1 MTICINWEICAGR
14 KPSVLTFLPLITSCQ
29 HTHYLFLKHP
39 TDTFHYMIFLLKKEQ
54 ASAEILELK
63 STLSEFAFATLEYL
77 HCTLPHSKEVNSE
90 FYLRNS
96 EVSVYARTL
105 TVDIPNKLLI

>member
-1 MTICINWEICAGR
+1 
-14 KPSVLTFLPLITSCQ
+14 
-29 HTHYLFLKHP
+29 
-39 TDTFHYMIFLLKKEQ
+39 MIFLLKKEQ

-77 HCTLPHSKEVNSE
+77 CCTLPHSKEVNSE

-105 TVDIPNKLLI
+105 SVDTPNKLLIWFKVDCGFFFLITLTYDGIEHTQILMQINSVQY

>member
-1 MTICINWEICAGR
+1 
-14 KPSVLTFLPLITSCQ
+14 
-29 HTHYLFLKHP
+29 
-39 TDTFHYMIFLLKKEQ
+39 MIFLLKKEQ

-77 HCTLPHSKEVNSE
+77 RCTLPHSKEVNSE

-105 TVDIPNKLLI
+105 TVDIPNKLLIWFKVDCGLFFFLITLTYDGIEHTQILMQINSVHY

>member
-1 MTICINWEICAGR
+1 
-14 KPSVLTFLPLITSCQ
+14 
-29 HTHYLFLKHP
+29 
-39 TDTFHYMIFLLKKEQ
+39 MIFLLKKEQ

-105 TVDIPNKLLI
+105 TVDIPNKLLIWFKVDCGFFFFFF

>member
-1 MTICINWEICAGR
+1 
-14 KPSVLTFLPLITSCQ
+14 
-29 HTHYLFLKHP
+29 
-39 TDTFHYMIFLLKKEQ
+39 MIFLLKKEQ

-77 HCTLPHSKEVNSE
+77 RCTLPHSKEVNSE

-105 TVDIPNKLLI
+105 SVDTPNKLLIWFKVDCGFFFFLITLTYDGIEHTQILMQINSVQY